1 MIFGQ
6 WDPVQVRNSEF
17 LDETFFD
24 HAKWQI
30 LTVANTRQ
38 MVPGKKVKIKFQNL
52 SKKNTKTLNPLFH
65 CSGPRHLVGIKFEV
79 ANSGGRLWFESW
91 KKITSVWSSFFF
103 GLPPYISG
111 VTPDLQLVFRAIT
124 VGGGVHVCLECRRSR
139 STSRGSLWCWHASTP
154 NWGCLAGRK
163 DKGPQKDLFQCV
175 FPPGL
180 ASLTIRH
187 CNYLFSCFC
196 LFFFA
201 VSRQTVLVV

>member
-1 MIFGQ
+1 M
-6 WDPVQVRNSEF
+6 
-17 LDETFFD
+17 
-24 HAKWQI
+24 
-30 LTVANTRQ
+30 
-38 MVPGKKVKIKFQNL
+38 
-52 SKKNTKTLNPLFH
+52 FH

-103 GLPPYISG
+103 GLPQYISG

-124 VGGGVHVCLECRRSR
+124 VRGGVHVCLGCRRSR

-154 NWGCLAGRK
+154 NWGCLAERK

-196 LFFFA
+196 FFLRYRVKLFWLCNSRVCFFSFVVFSLHPKRFEECKCA
-201 VSRQTVLVV
+201 IQKRMQTQCLLQYLC